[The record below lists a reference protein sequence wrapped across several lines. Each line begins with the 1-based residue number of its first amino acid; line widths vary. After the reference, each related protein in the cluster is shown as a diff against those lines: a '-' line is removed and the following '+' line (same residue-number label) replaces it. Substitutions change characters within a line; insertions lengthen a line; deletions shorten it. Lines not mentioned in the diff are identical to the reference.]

1 MTSQHGRQTIVIQ
14 ILLNIS
20 RSKGNQKMKFDQLME
35 YDMKNISVEKL
46 HTKYSRKIN
55 PDPFV
60 KNQN

>member
-1 MTSQHGRQTIVIQ
+1 MTSQHGKQTILIQ

-20 RSKGNQKMKFDQLME
+20 RSKGNQKMKFDQLIE
-35 YDMKNISVEKL
+35 YDMKNIFIEKL
-46 HTKYSRKIN
+46 HTKYCRKTN

>member
-1 MTSQHGRQTIVIQ
+1 MTSQHGKQTILIQ

-20 RSKGNQKMKFDQLME
+20 RSKGNQKMKFDQLIE
-35 YDMKNISVEKL
+35 YDMKNIFIEKL
-46 HTKYSRKIN
+46 HTKYGRKTN